1 MLTLSLEGSPP
12 QVLIVRDEAVP
23 EGLWLALTRN
33 IAPGRTERISDHE
46 IAVPLERLLATRPWL
61 SQSIARYDCKV
72 TATPTL
78 QDILAR
84 ENDEHAEVR
93 AVLAGE
99 TQPISEVELDD
110 LIARSRLKRKLMSF
124 QRRDLR
130 VLLGISH
137 GANFSVPGAGKTTV
151 AYATYELERVRG
163 RVDRLLVVAPLSA
176 FEAWNDEADECLS
189 PAPEIR
195 QLTNSRPG
203 MADVLLVNY
212 QRLRSRF
219 DLLAEW
225 VAEGQCHL
233 ILDEA
238 HRVKRGHDGQWGSA
252 CLELAH
258 LAVRRDIL
266 TGTPA
271 PQHPTDLD
279 ALLSFLW
286 PANGTSII
294 PSSARANDPSP
305 QAMSNLSARLTPFFV
320 RTRKDE
326 LGLDDPV
333 IRVEECEM
341 KPLQAEIYGHLR
353 TRMRRAIKAGAGER
367 SQLARLG
374 EIVMYLLEAA
384 VNPAL
389 LAPAIGGGSPKA
401 PSWPPRAADGKSPL
415 AEQIRNY
422 SELEVPVKFDKV
434 ATQIAANVAAGRKTL
449 VWTNFVGNFEALSK
463 LLAPH
468 EPAKIHGS
476 VPVNADPTSEVITRD
491 SELARFRSDDRCA
504 VLIANPAAMSEGVSL
519 HDACHDAIY
528 ADRTFNAGQYLQSLD
543 RIHRLGLPPGT
554 ETTIT
559 FLVCRST
566 IDEGVGDRVEVK
578 AKRLAELLSDPA
590 LVTMALPDEEA
601 HGEWIDSDD
610 SNVLFAHLA

>member
-12 QVLIVRDEAVP
+12 QVLIARNEAVP
-23 EGLWLALTRN
+23 NGLWLALTRN
-33 IAPGRTERISDHE
+33 IAPGRTVRISDQE
-46 IAVPLERLLATRPWL
+46 IAVPLERLLAMRPWI
-61 SQSIARYDCKV
+61 SQSIARYNCEV
-72 TATPTL
+72 SATPGL
-78 QDILAR
+78 QDILER

-93 AVLAGE
+93 SALAGQV
-99 TQPISEVELDD
+99 QPISESELDN
-110 LIARSRLKRKLMSF
+110 LLSLSRFTRELMAF

-130 VLLGISH
+130 ALLALSH

-176 FEAWNDEADECLS
+176 FEAWNEEADECFA
-189 PAPEIR
+189 PAPEVR
-195 QLTNSRPG
+195 QLTNARPG
-203 MADVLLVNY
+203 MAEVLLVNY

-225 VAEGQCHL
+225 ISEGQCHL
-233 ILDEA
+233 LLDEA
-238 HRVKRGHDGQWGSA
+238 HRMKRGHDGQWGSA

-305 QAMSNLSARLTPFFV
+305 LAMSTLSSRLTPFFV

-341 KPLQAEIYGHLR
+341 KPLQAEIYSHLR
-353 TRMRRAIKAGAGER
+353 TRMRRAVRAGAVER
-367 SQLARLG
+367 AQLSRLG

-389 LAPAIGGGSPKA
+389 LAPAVGGSQKA
-401 PSWPPRAADGKSPL
+401 PIWPTRPVPEGSPL
-415 AEQIRNY
+415 ADQIRNY
-422 SELEVPVKFDKV
+422 GQLEVPIKFDKI
-434 ATQIAANVAAGRKTL
+434 ATQVAANAAQEKKTL
-449 VWTNFVGNFEALSK
+449 IWTNFVGNFKALSY
-463 LLAPH
+463 LLAPFQ
-468 EPAKIHGS
+468 PATVHGS
-476 VPVNADPTSEVITRD
+476 VPMSADPASEVVTRD
-491 SELARFRSDDRCA
+491 SELARFRTDDRCS

-519 HDACHDAIY
+519 HETCHDAIY

-543 RIHRLGLPPGT
+543 RIHRLGLKPGT
-554 ETTIT
+554 GAEIT
-559 FLVCRST
+559 FLVCRGT
-566 IDEGVGDRVEVK
+566 IDEGVGDRVEAK

-610 SNVLFAHLA
+610 SDVLFAHLA